1 MIRRAVNTTLP
12 ALLLAALVPTAALSG
27 SVPIGGGIGTLE
39 VPVESLKALRFR
51 SVVAQQYDFSCGSAA
66 LATLLTYHYGRSVPE
81 SLAFD
86 GMFRVGDQEQ
96 IRAHGFSM
104 LDMKRYLETEHGLS
118 ADGFHIGLR
127 DLKEL
132 GVPGIVMIET
142 RGYRHFVVV
151 KGIDD
156 SHVLVGDPAHGLR
169 SYSHAEF
176 ELLVANDIVF
186 IIRDEADTGRRSF
199 NDASAWAAV
208 ARAPTDDAL
217 PRPALSSL
225 TLDLPARHVW

>member
-1 MIRRAVNTTLP
+1 MIRDVVGTTLS
-12 ALLLAALVPTAALSG
+12 ALAFAAFFPNAALSG
-27 SVPIGGGIGTLE
+27 SVPIGNGIGTWE
-39 VPVESLKALRFR
+39 VSVESMKAMRFR
-51 SVVAQQYDFSCGSAA
+51 SVVAQRYDFSCGSAA
-66 LATLLTYHYGRSVPE
+66 LATLLTYHYGRVVPE
-81 SLAFD
+81 AVAFD

-96 IRAHGFSM
+96 IQAHGFSM
-104 LDMKRYLETEHGLS
+104 LDMKRYVEAEHGLS

-127 DLKEL
+127 DLKKL

-176 ELLVANDIVF
+176 ERLVANDIVF
-186 IIRDEADTGRRSF
+186 IIRDELDTARRSF
-199 NDASAWAAV
+199 NDQGAWAAV
-208 ARAPTDDAL
+208 ARAPTEDAV
-217 PRPALSSL
+217 PRTTLSSF
-225 TLDLPARHVW
+225 TLNLPARHSW